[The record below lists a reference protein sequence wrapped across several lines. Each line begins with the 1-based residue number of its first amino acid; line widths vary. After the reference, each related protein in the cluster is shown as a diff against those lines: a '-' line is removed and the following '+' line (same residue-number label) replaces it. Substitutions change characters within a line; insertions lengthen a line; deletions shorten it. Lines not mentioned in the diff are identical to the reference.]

1 MLKLKVIRGKDY
13 ALEKANAAAGELM
26 EEGHLILSMN
36 SMNRDVLTGEKM
48 TVICYDD
55 GLDLAKYL
63 ERFITEQEAALQELR
78 TIQDWKLDHLQP
90 FFPDADKAQMLEWID
105 NRTMDPKLAAG
116 IAWDRMHLK
125 RSERFLAW
133 LQDKRAELS
142 QGKPATPDTKS
153 SETSVIEVLL
163 SKYRKQLRAAENWLS
178 AHPNDASH
186 LVQREVLLEIIRDLE
201 AL

>member
-1 MLKLKVIRGKDY
+1 
-13 ALEKANAAAGELM
+13 
-26 EEGHLILSMN
+26 
-36 SMNRDVLTGEKM
+36 
-48 TVICYDD
+48 
-55 GLDLAKYL
+55 
-63 ERFITEQEAALQELR
+63 
-78 TIQDWKLDHLQP
+78 
-90 FFPDADKAQMLEWID
+90 MLEWID

-116 IAWDRMHLK
+116 IVWDRMHLK